1 MMLAGS
7 THSTSCD
14 HFVAGLYIKKKYT
27 YKGSLIGACER
38 NRENSLSSGANICS
52 MWCLHPYMVGLPST
66 CYRRT
71 CAGQTSP
78 RCVMNERIN
87 TAFIHD
93 TGMWFPLWIKK
104 KALENSRRSRLG
116 QRCNSVRTTCVR
128 KRQGAYER
136 ESSSLIF
143 PAVNRECQNVEFTER
158 INRFYT
164 DVKCISWRVV
174 SVINT
179 VNVDWGVIKIQ
190 LRWKKPSVSG
200 AVQQNV
206 NSHKH
211 VRAEEPCVQFPSMR
225 APREKINNTR
235 NLQWLLPLHCH
246 LLSLDHIPVSELHQ
260 LQ

>member
-1 MMLAGS
+1 MLA
-7 THSTSCD
+7 C
-14 HFVAGLYIKKKYT
+14 K
-27 YKGSLIGACER
+27 R
-38 NRENSLSSGANICS
+38 NRENSLSSGGNICS

-66 CYRRT
+66 CYGRT

-93 TGMWFPLWIKK
+93 TGMWFPLRIKK
-104 KALENSRRSRLG
+104 KALENSRCSRLG
-116 QRCNSVRTTCVR
+116 RRCNSVRTTCVR
-128 KRQGAYER
+128 KRQGAYEPPPQKKR
-136 ESSSLIF
+136 ESSSDI
-143 PAVNRECQNVEFTER
+143 PGSEPQCQNVEFTER

-179 VNVDWGVIKIQ
+179 VNVDRGVIKIQ
-190 LRWKKPSVSG
+190 LRRKTSVSG
-200 AVQQNV
+200 SVQQNV
-206 NSHKH
+206 NSRKH
-211 VRAEEPCVQFPSMR
+211 ARAEKPRVKFPSMR
-225 APREKINNTR
+225 APREKINNR
-235 NLQWLLPLHCH
+235 RDLQWLLPLHCH